1 MTKRQLIK
9 KLKQAYQVCDD
20 CGTKYGVY
28 SVDCSS
34 IWEDKCD
41 VCNEI
46 KPVTE
51 ARDYGYLITGIRKL
65 TLELS

>member
-9 KLKQAYQVCDD
+9 KLKQAYQVCGD
-20 CGTKYGVY
+20 CGIKYGVY
-28 SVDCSS
+28 SVGCSS
-34 IWEDKCD
+34 VWEDKCD